1 MKIEKYQIN
10 SVEDVKYISLLNM
23 HCVIEKRFI
32 YVYMLEE
39 HLQRYIETGKSIFK
53 IGQTDV
59 KVGNRINDQIYHH
72 GWQTIT
78 SSEPVIIAIYEVD
91 SNINDKMIQNRICS
105 AVKDATISK
114 CNKRKTYQH
123 APSGTEWVNNI
134 TISDIENAIN
144 YYNGKFLFINNDAL
158 TNNFKIENNKENS
171 KYEFV
176 NMLNHLANSYD
187 NSSERN
193 IIRSYIQ
200 GIVICSVILGDDYKK
215 CNILFGHKK
224 FINMIEK
231 LFNISFDEFMNK
243 ISYYAGNYSDIDE
256 MISMIHDYA
265 KDNDLDMSWIAECFI
280 DFTNGDNDFA
290 TNWKRMSAYYYADYL
305 QEYIDKMDFDCKKN
319 KDVKFLI
326 YPGSLAIL
334 DMIAEYRK
342 IAIIKYNRKSEKI
355 RHIVENEMTL
365 AFDYGDDFIADFV
378 KQIIY
383 YKYNIKLENIIYIN
397 EKSEIY
403 NNKKELIDMPKFDY
417 IVQNPPYSGD
427 LHLDFLKMG
436 LNMLNEK
443 GQMVIIEPATWLIN
457 LRTTGNVEK
466 YNEIK
471 ELLKDHVK
479 SITIENLNKAFE
491 IGNNTPLSITHIDFS
506 NIHKNINFNYCGEK
520 YIKESLYD
528 CNHIGDRLIFD
539 NIIKKI
545 SILSNTAEDYV
556 LKSNNI
562 KSKNCAYLRFG
573 NYMLDTIGKRHFNNT
588 NYLSCTIDT
597 EVGKY
602 FTSYVITGADKHDV
616 SNEIPK
622 SKKGNNCD
630 CLYYDKFDNFEDN
643 KIILENYKDFIWNT
657 KFAKFIIIATTFDR
671 NNGSMKYIPWL
682 DFSKKWTDEMINVY
696 FNFTDDEIKMI
707 NDVCT
712 RFEANHSTFKRFIAG
727 PQNN

>member
-10 SVEDVKYISLLNM
+10 SVEDVKYISLLNTR
-23 HCVIEKRFI
+23 CVIEKRFI

-53 IGQTDV
+53 IGQTDI

-72 GWQTIT
+72 GWQTST

-105 AVKDATISK
+105 TVKDATISK
-114 CNKRKTYQH
+114 YNKRKSYQH

-187 NSSERN
+187 NSKERN

-215 CNILFGHKK
+215 CNILFGHKD

-305 QEYIDKMDFDCKKN
+305 QEYIDKMDFDCKKD
-319 KDVKFLI
+319 KDVNFLI

-334 DMIAEYRK
+334 DMVAEYRK
-342 IAIIKYNRKSEKI
+342 IAIGNYNRKSEKI

-365 AFDYGDDFIADFV
+365 AFDFNDNFIADFV

-383 YKYNIKLENIIYIN
+383 YKYNVKFDNIIYIN
-397 EKSEIY
+397 EKQKIY

-417 IVQNPPYSGD
+417 IVQNPPYVIGTDKSAHIKFFD
-427 LHLDFLKMG
+427 MG
-436 LNMLNEK
+436 LQMLNEC
-443 GQMVIIEPATWLIN
+443 GQMVIIEPATWLLSQDYGPFNKIKNDIKDIVSCVEIGSFNKSFNTGLSTNFSITYIN
-457 LRTTGNVEK
+457 KCKNVNDKIKFKCFDDVRYVNTVYDCNLIGNNNTITSIKDKITNNCKDKFSNYIFNRTKTYTNNAAFLRYTKQFTLNPYNTDSVDAMYDDVNDMTFNQSYMVYGAHK
-466 YNEIK
+466 YDNTPVKQNEIK
-471 ELLKDHVK
+471 DGWHC
-479 SITIENLNKAFE
+479 I
-491 IGNNTPLSITHIDFS
+491 
-506 NIHKNINFNYCGEK
+506 YC
-520 YIKESLYD
+520 
-528 CNHIGDRLIFD
+528 
-539 NIIKKI
+539 
-545 SILSNTAEDYV
+545 
-556 LKSNNI
+556 
-562 KSKNCAYLRFG
+562 
-573 NYMLDTIGKRHFNNT
+573 
-588 NYLSCTIDT
+588 
-597 EVGKY
+597 
-602 FTSYVITGADKHDV
+602 
-616 SNEIPK
+616 
-622 SKKGNNCD
+622 
-630 CLYYDKFDNFEDN
+630 DKFDNFEDN
-643 KIILENYKDFIWNT
+643 KKFLENFVDFLHHT
-657 KFAKFIIIATTFDR
+657 KFAHYLGIIKINHRANTVL
-671 NNGSMKYIPWL
+671 SSVPYL
-682 DFSKKWTDEMINVY
+682 DFSHKWTDQMLY
-696 FNFTDDEIKMI
+696 KFFDLSDDEIKLI
-707 NDVCT
+707 EDTCSK
-712 RFEANHSTFKRFIAG
+712 FEWHSDWYKKFREFKD
-727 PQNN
+727 QK